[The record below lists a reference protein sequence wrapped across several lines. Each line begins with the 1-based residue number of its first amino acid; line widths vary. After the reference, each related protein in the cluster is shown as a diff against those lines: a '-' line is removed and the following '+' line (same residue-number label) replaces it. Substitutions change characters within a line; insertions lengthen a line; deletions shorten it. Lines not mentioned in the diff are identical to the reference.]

1 MTYMRKSFSLLIM
14 ILIVSNFALANV
26 TVSVGDVQVDGYTND
41 IVVPITLSNP
51 ENWVGGLQFDLIAM
65 PTIVTLSGATPV
77 DQSSFSADYTVFNDG
92 SGRVVFY
99 NSVGG
104 AIAPGG
110 DGVVLNLH
118 YDGSEILSAIVQLEA
133 YNLSVSD
140 GEGEIING
148 NLVNGSIIIGDET
161 YLSASSD
168 TGDVS
173 EQVSIDINLQNSGE
187 VGGLQFDIS
196 DSPNYLDVT
205 GFTTTNRSDGFTID
219 FNELENGDTR
229 VIMYSSNNGNIE
241 SGFGPIAS
249 MEMLIHEDAYNS
261 NVGVSFSN
269 VTITDGIGGD
279 YWVGSA
285 DSGTVTV
292 SPGYIEEPNSIS
304 VEDGLDGQVIL
315 NWTPPIGPI
324 FSRPITIFITTDT
337 WGSETTWQLT
347 DDLTGD
353 VVQSYTDAALEDQTE
368 YSWDFDLDFGSYTF
382 TIFDSWGDGIF
393 SPGGYAIHIDGEE
406 IYSNIG
412 TGWTGTEES
421 FQFEVGE
428 GRYIVTNRSYLE
440 PLPDKDNIS
449 LQSIQDLELTLG
461 EPAIIQTGSFL
472 PWVDQINRSQRP
484 VDLNGYKVYRSLS
497 ESSDFTEI
505 AEVES
510 DVTTYLDEDV
520 INSTTYYYY
529 VTAIYPDGS
538 ESGPTAVVSATP
550 VEWVEL
556 WFDDGASLSG
566 QMDTLDFYIN
576 NESDL
581 GFFYFEIIDNP
592 DLLNSFNILNT
603 DRTTNWQLEIV
614 DQGDGTIAITG
625 IPNNTQTVLSPGNG
639 SVCR

>member
-1 MTYMRKSFSLLIM
+1 MCI
-14 ILIVSNFALANV
+14 
-26 TVSVGDVQVDGYTND
+26 
-41 IVVPITLSNP
+41 
-51 ENWVGGLQFDLIAM
+51 
-65 PTIVTLSGATPV
+65 
-77 DQSSFSADYTVFNDG
+77 
-92 SGRVVFY
+92 
-99 NSVGG
+99 
-104 AIAPGG
+104 
-110 DGVVLNLH
+110 
-118 YDGSEILSAIVQLEA
+118 
-133 YNLSVSD
+133 
-140 GEGEIING
+140 
-148 NLVNGSIIIGDET
+148 
-161 YLSASSD
+161 
-168 TGDVS
+168 
-173 EQVSIDINLQNSGE
+173 
-187 VGGLQFDIS
+187 
-196 DSPNYLDVT
+196 
-205 GFTTTNRSDGFTID
+205 
-219 FNELENGDTR
+219 
-229 VIMYSSNNGNIE
+229 
-241 SGFGPIAS
+241 
-249 MEMLIHEDAYNS
+249 
-261 NVGVSFSN
+261 
-269 VTITDGIGGD
+269 
-279 YWVGSA
+279 
-285 DSGTVTV
+285 
-292 SPGYIEEPNSIS
+292 
-304 VEDGLDGQVIL
+304 
-315 NWTPPIGPI
+315 
-324 FSRPITIFITTDT
+324 
-337 WGSETTWQLT
+337 
-347 DDLTGD
+347 
-353 VVQSYTDAALEDQTE
+353 
-368 YSWDFDLDFGSYTF
+368 
-382 TIFDSWGDGIF
+382 
-393 SPGGYAIHIDGEE
+393 AIHIDGEE

-428 GRYIVTNRSYLE
+428 GRYTVTNRSYLE
-440 PLPDKDNIS
+440 TLPNKNNIS

-484 VDLNGYKVYRSLS
+484 VDLNGYKIYRSLN

-529 VTAIYPDGS
+529 VTAIYPDGT

-639 SVCR
+639 SVCRAVLYPNAEDEVSINLSYSSSTSIQDVGSVELNWTAEEGTYDVGIETQYLNLYGGYGNSGSQTTSCL